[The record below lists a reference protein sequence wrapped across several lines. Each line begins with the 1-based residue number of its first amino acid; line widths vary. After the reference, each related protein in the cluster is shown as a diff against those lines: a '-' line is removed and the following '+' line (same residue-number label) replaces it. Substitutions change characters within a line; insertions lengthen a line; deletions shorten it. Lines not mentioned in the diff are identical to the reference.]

1 MTTAQMAVDAQSP
14 GWKIS
19 YEPMVATV
27 AIDARMLGFTGIGTY
42 LTTLLENFALIDTDF
57 QFDVLCSGG
66 RLPHNLL
73 VDKFRFVPAAA
84 PIYGLREQCE
94 IAWLARDD
102 DLLHCPH
109 YNIPCFYSG
118 KLVVTIHDLT
128 HLLYRELLPNRLA
141 YPYARLMLAAAV
153 KHATRI
159 ITVSEFS
166 KQSIQEQLGVPAEK
180 IRVIYNG
187 LPEPFISHPEE
198 PEPGALRRMGVAS
211 PFILFVGRLTPH
223 KNVGA
228 LIRSFA
234 RLPADRRNGT
244 QLVIAGRKDSDY
256 PRLELLVNELR
267 LGDRVV
273 FTGHVPRA
281 DLVALYAGAKVFALV
296 SLNEGFGLPA
306 LEAMAYGVPVV
317 ASNNSSLPEVVG
329 DAGLL
334 VDPRDENE
342 IVNALERVLS
352 EPSLSQRLGKLG
364 RERAQLFSAREA
376 AQEHLKV
383 YREALS
389 A

>member
-1 MTTAQMAVDAQSP
+1 MKADVESEKNRVTL
-14 GWKIS
+14 
-19 YEPMVATV
+19 
-27 AIDARMLGFTGIGTY
+27 DARMLGFTGIGSY
-42 LTTLLENFALIDTDF
+42 VGGLLRSVASVASEFGFTVI
-57 QFDVLCSGG
+57 CSTHHAPLDLLSTRF
-66 RLPHNLL
+66 RL
-73 VDKFRFVPAAA
+73 VESSA
-84 PIYGLREQCE
+84 PIYSLREQWQ
-94 IAWLARDD
+94 IPRLLDGT

-109 YNIPCFYSG
+109 YNVPYFYRG
-118 KLVVTIHDLT
+118 RLVVTIHDLT
-128 HLLYRELLPNRLA
+128 HLVHRESLPNWLA

-153 KHATRI
+153 KQATRI

-166 KQSIQEQLGVPAEK
+166 KQSIQDQLGVPAEK

-187 LPEPFISHPEE
+187 LPEPFISEPKE

-244 QLVIAGRKDSDY
+244 QLVIAGKKDSDY
-256 PRLELLVNELR
+256 PRLELLVSDLR

-273 FTGHVPRA
+273 FTGHIPRV

-334 VDPRDENE
+334 VDPRDENA

>member
-1 MTTAQMAVDAQSP
+1 
-14 GWKIS
+14 
-19 YEPMVATV
+19 
-27 AIDARMLGFTGIGTY
+27 
-42 LTTLLENFALIDTDF
+42 
-57 QFDVLCSGG
+57 
-66 RLPHNLL
+66 
-73 VDKFRFVPAAA
+73 
-84 PIYGLREQCE
+84 
-94 IAWLARDD
+94 
-102 DLLHCPH
+102 
-109 YNIPCFYSG
+109 
-118 KLVVTIHDLT
+118 
-128 HLLYRELLPNRLA
+128 
-141 YPYARLMLAAAV
+141 
-153 KHATRI
+153 
-159 ITVSEFS
+159 
-166 KQSIQEQLGVPAEK
+166 
-180 IRVIYNG
+180 
-187 LPEPFISHPEE
+187 
-198 PEPGALRRMGVAS
+198 MGVAS

-376 AQEHLKV
+376 AQEHLKD